1 MPAPLQD
8 LAFPEGVLCD
18 MDGLLLDSERLART
32 AFTRACRELGW
43 VADMEAYHRCIGST
57 YQHTEDI
64 LREAYG
70 PDFPYKDIDRR
81 WSSHYHA
88 RLAEGPVPV
97 KTGARELLTFLAGRE
112 VPVVLV
118 TSTWRKT
125 AEEKL
130 AGAALLPYFASLVC
144 GGETDRG
151 KPAPDPYLAA
161 AGRLGLDPGTCLALE
176 DSASGVRSAL
186 SAGAT
191 VIQIPDLVEPAEEIR
206 ELGHRIVS
214 SLDEVRRALAAC

>member
-1 MPAPLQD
+1 MPGPLQD

-18 MDGLLLDSERLART
+18 MDGLLLDSERLAGT
-32 AFTRACRELGW
+32 AFARACRELGW

-70 PDFPYKDIDRR
+70 PDFPYKDLDRR
-81 WSSHYHA
+81 WSAHYHA

-97 KTGARELLTFLAGRE
+97 RAGSPGLLRFPARRE

-125 AEEKL
+125 AEEEL
-130 AGAALLPYFASLVC
+130 AGSSAAPCVC
-144 GGETDRG
+144 PHSVYG
-151 KPAPDPYLAA
+151 K
-161 AGRLGLDPGTCLALE
+161 
-176 DSASGVRSAL
+176 
-186 SAGAT
+186 
-191 VIQIPDLVEPAEEIR
+191 
-206 ELGHRIVS
+206 
-214 SLDEVRRALAAC
+214 